1 MLAVYILLGLLF
13 LIVVILL
20 MPVNLYLAFDET
32 LTIRVRYAFFS
43 YILYPQEEKK
53 EQEKPN
59 RQKSRKQAKK
69 SVKKPPKKEG
79 KEKEK
84 IHPLAS
90 VADMFKEDGVSATLS
105 YIMELV
111 KLAGTEV
118 KRVLRILVVD
128 RLELELSIASE
139 DAADTAVDYGKACG
153 IVYPAQAVLET
164 VFRIQKRHIQIYP
177 DFTAQK
183 GKALIFLKIHVLPL
197 RISGAVV
204 GIIFRYFVHTIRHR
218 AADEAL
224 QTAAVKEKHA
234 G

>member
-1 MLAVYILLGLLF
+1 MLALYILLGFLL
-13 LIVVILL
+13 LILAVLL
-20 MPVNLYLAFDET
+20 MPINLYMAYDKEFT
-32 LTIRVRYAFFS
+32 VRIRYAFIS
-43 YILYPQEEKK
+43 YTIYPQKEKK
-53 EQEKPN
+53 EKEQPARKEKPKK
-59 RQKSRKQAKK
+59 RSVRKTQKKD
-69 SVKKPPKKEG
+69 G

-84 IHPLAS
+84 IHPFAS
-90 VADMFKEDGVSATLS
+90 VADMFKEDGVGATLS

-111 KLAGTEV
+111 KLAGSEI

-128 RLELELSIASE
+128 RLELELHIASE

-183 GKALIFLKIHVLPL
+183 GKALIFLKLHVLPL

-204 GIIFRYFVHTIRHR
+204 GIIYRYFVHTIRHR
-218 AADEAL
+218 AAERPEN
-224 QTAAVKEKHA
+224 AAAANGSHA